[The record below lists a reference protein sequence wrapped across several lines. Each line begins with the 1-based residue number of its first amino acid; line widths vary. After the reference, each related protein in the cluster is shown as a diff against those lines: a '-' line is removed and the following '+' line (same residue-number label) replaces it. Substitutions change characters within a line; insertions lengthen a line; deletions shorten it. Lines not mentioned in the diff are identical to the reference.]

1 MSHDPSSSTPA
12 PGGDIRARIDNIE
25 RLALIVGAAGL
36 LLIVALA
43 LIPATRSTA
52 LPAYLVGYVYWV
64 AIALGCLG
72 WTSIYHL
79 VGGTWGVPVRRIME
93 AGMIT
98 IIPLGVLFL
107 PIALG
112 MNTLYPWTNRE
123 EMMAHEA
130 LRHKMAYL
138 EPTFFVIRA
147 GVYFLLWSG
156 FALLYRGMSLR
167 QDGRTDQ
174 KPSELLRGAAGPIL
188 TVMFLS
194 WTFGSI
200 DWMMS
205 REPEWPSTMYGV
217 LSSIGALLETLAMM
231 VVVAYLLKDEP
242 LMRGLVTPTRLHDL
256 GNLMLAFTMLWAYM
270 SFAQFLI
277 IWAGN
282 LPEEIPYYLR
292 RGRGPATWLA
302 IGLAL
307 FHFFVPFFI
316 LLIRQNKKQAHRI
329 VWIAAYML
337 IMRWVDLCWVILPSE
352 ADPHNPHFP
361 WSEMLLSLAAV
372 AGVGGISVAAFLK
385 FYKTRPWIPVNDPRV
400 NTALEHA
407 GG

>member
-12 PGGDIRARIDNIE
+12 PAGDIRARMD
-25 RLALIVGAAGL
+25 RVQ
-36 LLIVALA
+36 ALA
-43 LIPATRSTA
+43 LIAAAGGLGVTLVLALIWPATV

-79 VGGTWGVPVRRIME
+79 VGGNWGVPVRRIME

-98 IIPLGVLFL
+98 IIPLAVLFL

-112 MNTLYPWTNRE
+112 MKTLYPWTDHE
-123 EMMAHEA
+123 FMMEHES
-130 LRHKMAYL
+130 LRHKLAYL
-138 EPTFFVIRA
+138 NPTAFLGRYA
-147 GVYFLLWSG
+147 VYFLLWSG
-156 FALLYRGMSLR
+156 FAILYRGMSLR

-188 TVMFLS
+188 TLMFLS

-217 LSSIGALLETLAMM
+217 LSSVGALLETLAMM
-231 VVVAYLLKDEP
+231 IVVAYTLRNEP
-242 LMRGLVTPTRLHDL
+242 LMRGVVTTKRLHDL

-292 RGRGPATWLA
+292 RGRGPATWIA
-302 IGLAL
+302 MGLAL

-316 LLIRQNKKQAHRI
+316 LLIRQNKTQAHRI
-329 VWIAAYML
+329 VRIAVYML

-352 ADPHNPHFP
+352 IRDPHHPYFP
-361 WSEMLLSLAAV
+361 WSEMLLSIPALV
-372 AGVGGISVAAFLK
+372 GVGGVSVWAFLNM
-385 FYKTRPWIPVNDPRV
+385 YKTRPWIPVNDPRV

>member
-1 MSHDPSSSTPA
+1 MSHDPSSLTPA
-12 PGGDIRARIDNIE
+12 TAGDIRARMDRIQALALVAAGGGLGPTLV
-25 RLALIVGAAGL
+25 LALIW
-36 LLIVALA
+36 
-43 LIPATRSTA
+43 PSTV
-52 LPAYLVGYVYWV
+52 LPAYLVGYVFWV

-79 VGGTWGVPVRRIME
+79 VGGNWGVPVRRIME

-98 IIPLGVLFL
+98 IIPLAVLFL

-112 MNTLYPWTNRE
+112 MKTLYPWTNHE
-123 EMMAHEA
+123 FMMEHEA
-130 LRHKMAYL
+130 LRHKLAYL
-138 EPTFFVIRA
+138 NSSAFLGRA
-147 GVYFLLWSG
+147 FLYFLLWSG

-194 WTFGSI
+194 WTFGAI

-217 LSSIGALLETLAMM
+217 LSSVGALLETLAMM
-231 VVVAYLLKDEP
+231 IVVAYLLKDEP
-242 LMRGLVTPTRLHDL
+242 LMRGVVTSRRLHDL

-292 RGRGPATWLA
+292 RGRGPATWIA
-302 IGLAL
+302 MGLAL
-307 FHFFVPFFI
+307 FHFFV
-316 LLIRQNKKQAHRI
+316 
-329 VWIAAYML
+329 
-337 IMRWVDLCWVILPSE
+337 
-352 ADPHNPHFP
+352 
-361 WSEMLLSLAAV
+361 
-372 AGVGGISVAAFLK
+372 
-385 FYKTRPWIPVNDPRV
+385 
-400 NTALEHA
+400 
-407 GG
+407 